1 MPRVAEGS
9 ARKTPV
15 QPDWM
20 PEMGFAAHF
29 GQAGISTS
37 GGKLK
42 SASLG
47 SCRHR
52 RAGMGVKSRIQD
64 YTQSNGK
71 WPSLIIELLY
81 QFSQGQIALNRR
93 QGDLRFKF
101 RGMGYRA
108 ILATSRHP
116 KMPELGDR

>member
-1 MPRVAEGS
+1 
-9 ARKTPV
+9 
-15 QPDWM
+15 
-20 PEMGFAAHF
+20 
-29 GQAGISTS
+29 
-37 GGKLK
+37 
-42 SASLG
+42 
-47 SCRHR
+47 
-52 RAGMGVKSRIQD
+52 MGVKSRIQD

-81 QFSQGQIALNRR
+81 QFSQGQIALNRS